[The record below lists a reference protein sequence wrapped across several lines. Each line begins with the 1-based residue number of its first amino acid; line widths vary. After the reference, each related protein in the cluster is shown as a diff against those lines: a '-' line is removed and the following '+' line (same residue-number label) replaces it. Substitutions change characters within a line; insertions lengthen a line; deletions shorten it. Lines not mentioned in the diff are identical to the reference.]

1 MQDGAA
7 SARIARRERI
17 KRVLPAGRIRRGA
30 VDLVDKLK
38 NRLWVTHRCGIPQGL
53 IWQPWHE
60 KT

>member
-17 KRVLPAGRIRRGA
+17 KRVLPAGRVRRGA

-38 NRLWVTHRCGIPQGL
+38 NGL
-53 IWQPWHE
+53 
-60 KT
+60 